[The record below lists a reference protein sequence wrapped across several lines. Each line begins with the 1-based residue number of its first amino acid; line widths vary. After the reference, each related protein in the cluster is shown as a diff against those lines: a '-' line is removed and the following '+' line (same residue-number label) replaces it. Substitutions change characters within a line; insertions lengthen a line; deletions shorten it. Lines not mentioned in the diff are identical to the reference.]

1 MTDRSTYFATGEDWP
16 TEAMLASWQWLIGT
30 TPYAIHRVTVVGNLF
45 LRDPAGAIL
54 FLDTTDG
61 QLERVADSAD
71 KFDALFDSTDNRRR
85 FLWTAFVREL
95 QKDSPQLNRGQCYGW
110 KVSPCLGGEIA
121 LENMEPTDVATHV
134 SLQGQLHEQTR
145 SPAPGTRI
153 DDVRIIARKLGWWQ
167 RLFDRSG
174 K

>member
-16 TEAMLASWQWLIGT
+16 TAMLASWQWLIGA
-30 TPYAIHRVTVVGNLF
+30 TPYQIHRVTAVGNLF
-45 LRDPAGAIL
+45 LRDPTGAIL
-54 FLDTTDG
+54 YLDTTDG

-71 KFDALFDSTDNRRR
+71 KFEALFDSTDNRRR
-85 FLWTAFVREL
+85 FLWAAFVREL
-95 QKDSPQLNRGQCYGW
+95 QKDSPLLGRGQCYGW

-121 LENMEPTDVATHV
+121 LENIEPTNVATHV

-145 SPAPGTRI
+145 SLAPETRV
-153 DDVRIIARKLGWWQ
+153 DEVRIIAPKLSWWQ
-167 RLFDRSG
+167 VLFGRSG